1 MKIAE
6 LMMSI
11 HRKDFNMEKELQ
23 VKKYMPIKT
32 KQAIAVKILEECAT
46 EESGVLKIDSVQRY
60 LSYVKYMILMHTNLQ
75 YTDADYDTLC
85 STVYNESTLL
95 NAIMKCFE
103 SDATECSRIL
113 NLVTDDF
120 VQEHSIENS
129 VTEFLYNLN
138 QTLASLTNALGDKI
152 NNFDVASLLP
162 QDFDA
167 ERMNRFLQQ
176 YVK

>member
-23 VKKYMPIKT
+23 VKKYLPIKT
-32 KQAIAVKILEECAT
+32 KQAIAMKILEECAN
-46 EESGVLKIDSVQRY
+46 EELGILKIDSVQRY
-60 LSYVKYMILMHTNLQ
+60 LSYVKHMIGSHTNLQ
-75 YTDADYDTLC
+75 YSDADYDTLC
-85 STVYNESTLL
+85 STVYQDSTLL

-120 VQEHSIENS
+120 IKEHSIENS
-129 VTEFLYNLN
+129 VAKFLYNLN
-138 QTLASLTNALGDKI
+138 QSIGSITDKV
-152 NNFDVASLLP
+152 N
-162 QDFDA
+162 DFDLSTLIPKDLDTDK
-167 ERMNRFLQQ
+167 MNKFLQQ